1 MAADK
6 QRRTRAEKTKC
17 RDRSV
22 QGRPDASHE
31 EGTTYEEGE
40 AARKDDTA
48 RKEADVRQEDDA
60 DQEA

>member
-6 QRRTRAEKTKC
+6 PRRRRSEKAKRRA
-17 RDRSV
+17 RSV

-31 EGTTYEEGE
+31 DGTAHEEGE
-40 AARKDDTA
+40 AVRKDDTA
-48 RKEADVRQEDDA
+48 RQEADA